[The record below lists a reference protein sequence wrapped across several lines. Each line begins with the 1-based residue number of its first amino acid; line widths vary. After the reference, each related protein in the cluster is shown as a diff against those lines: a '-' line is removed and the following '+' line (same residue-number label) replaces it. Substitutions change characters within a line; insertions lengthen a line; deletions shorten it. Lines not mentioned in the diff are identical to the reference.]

1 MIYGLETIFTLLL
14 AVVAFIIVIAAQ
26 VYLSSIY
33 KKGKEKNNNC
43 GLSGCEVARKI
54 LDSNGL
60 SDVYVVATSG
70 SLSDHYDPKRKVVRL
85 SKDIFHGTT
94 VASTA
99 VAAHECG
106 HAIQDKENYMFM
118 RIRSFLVPV
127 VNFMT
132 YIGYFG
138 LVVSLFAGITGY
150 LKISICL
157 VVLSLLF
164 QLVTLP
170 VEFDASRRALKEI
183 DKQSFLINAEKD
195 LSKQVLKA
203 AALTYVA
210 SLISTIIDLLRLVI
224 MLNDRD

>member
-1 MIYGLETIFTLLL
+1 MIYGLETILTLFL
-14 AVVAFIIVIAAQ
+14 AVVAFIIVMASQ
-26 VYLSSIY
+26 MYLSSTY
-33 KKGKEKNNNC
+33 KKGKERQNNN

-60 SDVYVVATSG
+60 TDVYVVQTSG
-70 SLSDHYDPKRKVVRL
+70 VLSDHYDPKRKVVRL

-94 VASTA
+94 VAATV

-106 HAIQDKENYMFM
+106 HAIQDKEGYTFM
-118 RIRSFLVPV
+118 RIRSLLVPV

-132 YIGYFG
+132 YLGYFV
-138 LVVSLFAGITGY
+138 LLISIFAGITGY
-150 LKISICL
+150 LKVSIGL
-157 VVLSLLF
+157 IAVTLIF

-170 VEFDASRRALKEI
+170 VEFDASSRALTEI
-183 DKQSFLINAEKD
+183 DRLSLISPNESE

-210 SLISTIIDLLRLVI
+210 SLISSVIDLLRLVI

>member
-1 MIYGLETIFTLLL
+1 MIYGLETVLTFGL
-14 AVVAFIIVIAAQ
+14 AIVAFVIVIAAQ
-26 VYLSSIY
+26 AYLSSTY
-33 KKGKEKNNNC
+33 KKGKEKNNHN

-60 SDVYVVATSG
+60 DDVYVVVTSG
-70 SLSDHYDPKRKVVRL
+70 MLSDHYDPKRKVVRL
-85 SKDIFHGTT
+85 SKDIFHGTS
-94 VASTA
+94 VAAMS

-106 HAIQDKENYMFM
+106 HAIQDKENYAFM
-118 RIRSFLVPV
+118 RIRSLLVPV

-138 LVVSLFAGITGY
+138 LIVSIFAGITGY
-150 LKISICL
+150 LKISIGL
-157 VVLSLLF
+157 VALSLLF
-164 QLVTLP
+164 QLITLP
-170 VEFDASRRALKEI
+170 VEFDASKRALKEL
-183 DKQSFLINAEKD
+183 DKQSLLSNDEKE
-195 LSKQVLKA
+195 LSEQVLKA

>member
-1 MIYGLETIFTLLL
+1 MIYGLETVLTFGL
-14 AVVAFIIVIAAQ
+14 AIVAFVIVIAAQ
-26 VYLSSIY
+26 AYLSSTY
-33 KKGKEKNNNC
+33 KKGKEKNNNN

-60 SDVYVVATSG
+60 DDVYVVVTSG
-70 SLSDHYDPKRKVVRL
+70 MLSDHYDPKRKVVRL
-85 SKDIFHGTT
+85 SKDIFHGTS
-94 VASTA
+94 VAATS

-106 HAIQDKENYMFM
+106 HALQDKENYTFM
-118 RIRSFLVPV
+118 RIRSLLVPV

-138 LVVSLFAGITGY
+138 LIVSIFAGITGY
-150 LKISICL
+150 LKISIGL
-157 VVLSLLF
+157 VALSLLF
-164 QLVTLP
+164 QLITLP
-170 VEFDASRRALKEI
+170 VEFDASKRALKEL
-183 DKQSFLINAEKD
+183 DKQSLLSNDEKE
-195 LSKQVLKA
+195 LSEKVLKA

>member
-1 MIYGLETIFTLLL
+1 MIYGLETVLTFGFAI
-14 AVVAFIIVIAAQ
+14 VAFVIVIAAQ
-26 VYLSSIY
+26 AYLSSTY
-33 KKGKEKNNNC
+33 KKGKEKNNNN

-60 SDVYVVATSG
+60 DDVYVVVTSG
-70 SLSDHYDPKRKVVRL
+70 MLSDHYDPKRKVVRL
-85 SKDIFHGTT
+85 SKDIFHGTS
-94 VASTA
+94 VAAMS

-106 HAIQDKENYMFM
+106 HAIQDKENYTFM
-118 RIRSFLVPV
+118 SIRSLLVPV

-138 LVVSLFAGITGY
+138 LIVSIFAGITGY
-150 LKISICL
+150 LKISIGL
-157 VVLSLLF
+157 VALSLLF
-164 QLVTLP
+164 QLITLP
-170 VEFDASRRALKEI
+170 VEFDASKRALKEL
-183 DKQSFLINAEKD
+183 DKQSLLSNDEKE
-195 LSKQVLKA
+195 LSEKVLKA